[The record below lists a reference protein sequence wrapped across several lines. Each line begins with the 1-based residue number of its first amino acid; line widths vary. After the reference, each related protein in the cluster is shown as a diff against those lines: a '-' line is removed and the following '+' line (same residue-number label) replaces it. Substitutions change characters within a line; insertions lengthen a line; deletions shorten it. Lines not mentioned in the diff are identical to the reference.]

1 MRTTS
6 NPTHQGQT
14 VQQYTSDLI
23 GTWKRCGAT
32 DAPETI
38 RAATRA
44 ILEEIKANTGGRVSR
59 NWVRKALYTA

>member
-6 NPTHQGQT
+6 SPTHEGQT
-14 VQQYTSDLI
+14 VEQHTSELI

-38 RAATRA
+38 RVAVRA
-44 ILEEIKANTGGRVSR
+44 ILEEIKANTGGRFSR
-59 NWVRKALYTA
+59 QTVRKLLYTN